1 MENALSRRNFIGGA
15 LIAGAGMV
23 GAAALSGCAGKAYAK
38 QDTTGIKW
46 DKEAD
51 VVIVGGGAAGLW
63 AAVQAYDNNLSAIVL
78 EKQPEES
85 AGGDVR
91 CCGGYLFP
99 ISTDPNVLMS
109 TGSFGEANEDLVYGI
124 DEYGTDAI
132 DWLVAHKYM
141 EWADQPYVVI
151 DGAGP
156 GIYTGLLQAAI
167 DAEAEILYETPGL
180 SLITS
185 DEGEVVG
192 VVAGTK
198 DEPLN
203 VKAHYGVL
211 LATGA
216 YTMNKELMAN
226 FHLMGM
232 DYFSVGSPHL
242 TGDGLIMA
250 GELGAKLSKLA
261 KGYEIMYLTSKAAS
275 KEIGTGMFCLPPDN
289 GSVMIVN
296 QNGDRFIDE
305 FCSFTHNKSTLPL
318 FDFEG
323 DMMQCRA
330 DGAHYVNSSMFEIVD
345 QATSPWV
352 TPTLVA
358 AGPTAC
364 PRRWAATSGAR
375 TTRPSSRRA
384 GSCAARRWRT
394 SPRPSASALR
404 SCRPPSTST
413 MPIALPESMPLAATP
428 RRWLLWAMALTTPSS
443 LRLPLSTPSA
453 V

>member
-156 GIYTGLLQAAI
+156 GHLQGTAA
-167 DAEAEILYETPGL
+167 G
-180 SLITS
+180 
-185 DEGEVVG
+185 
-192 VVAGTK
+192 
-198 DEPLN
+198 
-203 VKAHYGVL
+203 
-211 LATGA
+211 
-216 YTMNKELMAN
+216 
-226 FHLMGM
+226 
-232 DYFSVGSPHL
+232 
-242 TGDGLIMA
+242 
-250 GELGAKLSKLA
+250 
-261 KGYEIMYLTSKAAS
+261 
-275 KEIGTGMFCLPPDN
+275 
-289 GSVMIVN
+289 
-296 QNGDRFIDE
+296 GDR
-305 FCSFTHNKSTLPL
+305 
-318 FDFEG
+318 
-323 DMMQCRA
+323 R
-330 DGAHYVNSSMFEIVD
+330 
-345 QATSPWV
+345 
-352 TPTLVA
+352 
-358 AGPTAC
+358 
-364 PRRWAATSGAR
+364 PRPRFS
-375 TTRPSSRRA
+375 TRPRAYLSSPATR
-384 GSCAARRWRT
+384 GRWLAWWPAPRT
-394 SPRPSASALR
+394 SP
-404 SCRPPSTST
+404 
-413 MPIALPESMPLAATP
+413 SM
-428 RRWLLWAMALTTPSS
+428 
-443 LRLPLSTPSA
+443 
-453 V
+453 